1 VAHVSVDF
9 KKLPKEERLERLRHS
24 ASHIMAEAVL
34 SLFPDAKLG
43 IGPPINTGFYYDFD
57 LPRSLTLDD
66 LKVIEERMR
75 QSISGDQ
82 PFVQQE
88 VGKEEARRL
97 FAHQPYKLELI
108 EDIADEKVSVY
119 RHGDFLDL
127 CAGPHVAST
136 GQVGGG
142 FKLTSIAGA
151 YWRGDER
158 RPMLQRIYGA
168 LFETEEELAEHL
180 HRLEEAQRRDH
191 RRLGRELDLF
201 SFHEEFGPGLVYWHP
216 KGGRI
221 RTIIE
226 DLWRQEHYK
235 AGYEIVYTPHLGK
248 AALWD
253 VSGHLD
259 FYRENMYA
267 PMDVDGQEYFLKP
280 MNCPFH
286 IGIYKSA
293 VRSYRD
299 LPMRL
304 AELGTVY
311 RYERSGVLHGLLRLR
326 GFTQDDAHIFCRP
339 DQVEEE
345 IVRAVDFGIHYLRL
359 FGFDE
364 YLLCLST
371 RPDKYVGSIE
381 EWDRATEALQQA
393 IQASGMSYEVDEGGG
408 VFYGPKIDIHVRDPI
423 GRTWQLTTVQFD
435 FNLPERFDMTFIG
448 QDGREQRIYM
458 VHRALLGSLERF
470 LGVLIEHYAGAFPLW
485 LAPVQAVV
493 IPIADRHLEHA
504 RRVASELEA
513 AGLRVEVDE
522 RSERMQAKIRDAQL
536 QKVPYMLVVGDK
548 EVEAQAAA
556 VRLRSGQDLGS
567 MSLSAFLTRALD
579 EVRQR
584 R

>member
-1 VAHVSVDF
+1 
-9 KKLPKEERLERLRHS
+9 
-24 ASHIMAEAVL
+24 
-34 SLFPDAKLG
+34 
-43 IGPPINTGFYYDFD
+43 
-57 LPRSLTLDD
+57 
-66 LKVIEERMR
+66 
-75 QSISGDQ
+75 
-82 PFVQQE
+82 
-88 VGKEEARRL
+88 
-97 FAHQPYKLELI
+97 
-108 EDIADEKVSVY
+108 
-119 RHGDFLDL
+119 
-127 CAGPHVAST
+127 
-136 GQVGGG
+136 
-142 FKLTSIAGA
+142 
-151 YWRGDER
+151 
-158 RPMLQRIYGA
+158 MLQRIYGA
-168 LFETEEELAEHL
+168 LFETEEDLADHL
-180 HRLEEAQRRDH
+180 RRLEEAQRRDH

-267 PMDVDGQEYFLKP
+267 PMDVDGQEYFVRP

-286 IGIYKSA
+286 IEIYKSA

-299 LPMRL
+299 LPMRM

-345 IVRAVDFGIHYLRL
+345 VIRAVDFGIHYLRL

-381 EWDRATEALQQA
+381 EWDQATEALRQA
-393 IQASGMSYEVDEGGG
+393 VQSSGMSYEVDEGGG

-435 FNLPERFDMTFIG
+435 FNLPERFDLAFIG
-448 QDGREQRIYM
+448 QDGREHRPYM

-485 LAPVQAVV
+485 LAPVQVM
-493 IPIADRHLEHA
+493 PLG
-504 RRVASELEA
+504 
-513 AGLRVEVDE
+513 GL
-522 RSERMQAKIRDAQL
+522 
-536 QKVPYMLVVGDK
+536 
-548 EVEAQAAA
+548 
-556 VRLRSGQDLGS
+556 
-567 MSLSAFLTRALD
+567 
-579 EVRQR
+579 
-584 R
+584 